1 MDVGMLD
8 LLAGSQAMAALN
20 GIFPLLV
27 MVIGIMLAWWCL
39 QEFRLDLFLR
49 RPRSAQAIWFRIV
62 LAVVLGH
69 QFSRFFIDYFN
80 WALTWTA
87 GWKAM

>member
-1 MDVGMLD
+1 MDF
-8 LLAGSQAMAALN
+8 LAQSSAMAALN

-27 MVIGIMLAWWCL
+27 MVISIMLAWWCL

-49 RPRSAQAIWFRIV
+49 RPRSAQAIWLRIV

-69 QFSRFFIDYFN
+69 EFSRFFIDYFN
-80 WALTWTA
+80 WALTWSA
-87 GWKAM
+87 GWKTV